1 MVNEVNLIDYLPPF
15 IQEYIEIKNL
25 MSAENPEFQLVE
37 DLSEEIKDNQFIKTC
52 DETGISM
59 FEDMLGITASE
70 EDTLESRISRV
81 LMKWS
86 EGDPYTYNVLIS
98 KLQNLCGEDNF
109 VLVPDWNNYKVT
121 IITHLRLYG
130 QVNDL
135 ENLLKNAFP
144 CNIEID
150 CQNIMEN
157 KTSGVVYT
165 GCGVVT
171 KESFSI
177 DSKINNEHTSVGT
190 INNASVLISYKQRT
204 IN

>member
-59 FEDMLGITASE
+59 FEDMLGITASK

-121 IITHLRLYG
+121 IITHLNSFG
-130 QVNDL
+130 QVDDL
-135 ENLLKNAFP
+135 DKLLKDIFP
-144 CNIEID
+144 CNIEVD
-150 CQNIMEN
+150 CQNELVQKPIGTDFFSGPVATT
-157 KTSGVVYT
+157 KTIEIDT
-165 GCGVVT
+165 KTNTECIVT
-171 KESFSI
+171 
-177 DSKINNEHTSVGT
+177 GT
-190 INNASVLISYKQRT
+190 ISKVNVVATTKHIS
-204 IN
+204 I